1 MIVLVLLADGSSTS
15 GDEEDEDNKGYGN
28 IIPGSW
34 PEYGDEDK
42 GGSGAV
48 KLAAKAKAA
57 VKAAADG
64 DKKARPAVFTKEGR
78 LFEDFF
84 ENQRKIRGRG
94 DTAAAAGGGPAGPGG
109 GAQRRA
115 QPGAGRGRG
124 DSAAADGG
132 GPVGP
137 GGGAQ
142 RGAQPGAGRRHP
154 ELHRAPQT
162 APAVSDEDAD
172 EIDTDF
178 IQSAS
183 RITAEK
189 WERHGAAKRN
199 TDAVDYAVKKR
210 RSDGRDENIKLL
222 RTLHLSNIHPET
234 TEEEIFKYFNV
245 PSHGEVEEVEIIT
258 TDSRQKTA
266 LLVYARYEEADHVL
280 NLPFEEILNGRVVEV
295 SKPLPDSDSNAGP
308 SQPAAGEV
316 RRDGPRDGGGGG
328 RAGGS
333 RHHGPGPQRAALPLP
348 HHLHP
353 AHADHQGGQ
362 GDGRGLPGR
371 LGGAAGPGQQAAAA
385 GEVRRDGRDG
395 AALHTRPHHPHTR
408 RRGSSRP
415 HAGGHAED
423 PESDRDDV
431 GRARGED
438 CADPTA
444 AAERGRGGR
453 PPGAREDHGGARPRT
468 SVPVQPAAV
477 SEAGRQGTPPWA
489 GLSLKQHYH
498 QRCKCQSYSR
508 RVLSSLR
515 ILTIRHLFQWG
526 FFSSS

>member
-1 MIVLVLLADGSSTS
+1 MMIVLVLLADGSSTS

-94 DTAAAAGGGPAGPGG
+94 DTAAAAGGGPVRPGG
-109 GAQRRA
+109 GAQRGA

-124 DSAAADGG
+124 DSAAAAGG
-132 GPVGP
+132 RPVGPGGGAQRGAHSGAGRGCGDTAAADRCGPVGP

-266 LLVYARYEEADHVL
+266 LLVYARYDEADHVL

-295 SKPLPDSDSNAGP
+295 SKPLPDSDSDAG
-308 SQPAAGEV
+308 
-316 RRDGPRDGGGGG
+316 
-328 RAGGS
+328 
-333 RHHGPGPQRAALPLP
+333 
-348 HHLHP
+348 
-353 AHADHQGGQ
+353 
-362 GDGRGLPGR
+362 
-371 LGGAAGPGQQAAAA
+371 
-385 GEVRRDGRDG
+385 
-395 AALHTRPHHPHTR
+395 T
-408 RRGSSRP
+408 
-415 HAGGHAED
+415 
-423 PESDRDDV
+423 
-431 GRARGED
+431 
-438 CADPTA
+438 
-444 AAERGRGGR
+444 
-453 PPGAREDHGGARPRT
+453 
-468 SVPVQPAAV
+468 
-477 SEAGRQGTPPWA
+477 
-489 GLSLKQHYH
+489 
-498 QRCKCQSYSR
+498 
-508 RVLSSLR
+508 
-515 ILTIRHLFQWG
+515 
-526 FFSSS
+526 

>member
-1 MIVLVLLADGSSTS
+1 MMIVLVLLADGSSTS

-84 ENQRKIRGRG
+84 ENQRKI
-94 DTAAAAGGGPAGPGG
+94 
-109 GAQRRA
+109 
-115 QPGAGRGRG
+115 RGRG

-333 RHHGPGPQRAALPLP
+333 RHHGPGPQRAAVPLP